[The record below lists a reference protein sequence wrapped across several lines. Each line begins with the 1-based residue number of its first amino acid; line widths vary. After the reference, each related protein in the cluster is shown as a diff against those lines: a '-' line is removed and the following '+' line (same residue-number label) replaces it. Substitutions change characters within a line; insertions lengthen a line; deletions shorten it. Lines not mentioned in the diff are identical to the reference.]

1 MVPVL
6 AKIGNGGPLHSQ
18 WNSFES
24 PEKYMKYLYQLA
36 KLFTVHITEEFTKL
50 FRDEDG
56 WDVPPYCQPSAH
68 DIENIFPAF
77 W

>member
-1 MVPVL
+1 MADKPDEVKIWQKGANCDADSDVL

-18 WNSFES
+18 WNSFKS

-56 WDVPPYCQPSAH
+56 
-68 DIENIFPAF
+68 
-77 W
+77 